1 MARSGQAF
9 FARSAIVCL
18 LVSGGCTAADG
29 PGALRGAGDGTPVMT
44 PDPASRERQER
55 LERRRQDD
63 QIQREIYNWL
73 PPFLRRG

>member
-1 MARSGQAF
+1 MARSGQAI
-9 FARSAIVCL
+9 FARSAIAAL
-18 LVSGGCTAADG
+18 LALGGCAATSD
-29 PGALRGAGDGTPVMT
+29 PASLHRASDGTLEIT

-73 PPFLRRG
+73 PPSLRRG

>member
-1 MARSGQAF
+1 
-9 FARSAIVCL
+9 
-18 LVSGGCTAADG
+18 
-29 PGALRGAGDGTPVMT
+29 MT

>member
-1 MARSGQAF
+1 MGRSGQAF

-29 PGALRGAGDGTPVMT
+29 PGTPRGAGDGTPVMT

-73 PPFLRRG
+73 PLFLRRG

>member
-9 FARSAIVCL
+9 FARSAIVGVL
-18 LVSGGCTAADG
+18 TLGGCTAASD
-29 PGALRGAGDGTPVMT
+29 PASLRRASDGTLEIT

-73 PPFLRRG
+73 PPSLRRG

>member
-1 MARSGQAF
+1 MTQSGQAF

-18 LVSGGCTAADG
+18 LALGGCVAASD
-29 PGALRGAGDGTPVMT
+29 PAILHRAGDDTIEVT

-73 PPFLRRG
+73 PPSLRRG